1 MNKTSSIRQSVLIIC
16 AILLASCSRD
26 TGSRPAAQAV
36 RWIAGAPVA
45 EANLL
50 GVDLIDEKNGWAVGD
65 IGVMSGAVVRTT
77 DGGLTWQAASRTDEI
92 LAAITFVSPTHGWIA
107 GYAGRIQRTDDGGL
121 TWKIQRGEREGEVL
135 NAIFFLDNERGWAVG
150 GTGLLLSTANGG
162 ETWDALPISRA
173 EDLWSVKF
181 LTRDRGLIVGED
193 GLILATVDGG
203 NEWAAQSSGTTRALL
218 GLAVARDYAV
228 AVGEKGTI
236 LRSEDLETWSPIESG
251 TSETLNAVAASG
263 DSCWAVGSK
272 GATVGSTD
280 RGRSWTPSPTVVPR
294 DLMSVSIASPLS
306 AVAVGRRGGVQ
317 LLGPE

>member
-1 MNKTSSIRQSVLIIC
+1 MSKTSSIRQSVLIIC

-50 GVDLIDEKNGWAVGD
+50 GVDLIDEKNGWAVG
-65 IGVMSGAVVRTT
+65 
-77 DGGLTWQAASRTDEI
+77 
-92 LAAITFVSPTHGWIA
+92 
-107 GYAGRIQRTDDGGL
+107 
-121 TWKIQRGEREGEVL
+121 
-135 NAIFFLDNERGWAVG
+135 
-150 GTGLLLSTANGG
+150 GTGLLLSTTNGG
-162 ETWDALPISRA
+162 ETWDLVPINRA

-181 LTRDRGLIVGED
+181 LTRELGFIVGED

-236 LRSEDLETWSPIESG
+236 LRSEDRETWTPIESG

-272 GATVGSTD
+272 GVTVGSTD